1 MDLGLRGKVAIVAA
15 SSQGLGKAT
24 ALALAK
30 EGAKLV
36 ICSRHKNEI
45 NGTATEIQSQTDSE
59 VHPVVADVCGTAD
72 ICKLVRE
79 AAVKY
84 GSVHI
89 LVNNAGIPPTGDNIL
104 SVSDEEWQKAH
115 DLTLMSMVRMTR
127 EVLPHMI
134 RQKWGRIITI
144 SSFAAKQP
152 IDEIIL
158 SASIRPG
165 IHGLTR
171 VLSNEYAKHGITV
184 NTVCPG
190 FILTKRQEELSR
202 IRCLEKKRN
211 LDEYLADQARSIP
224 AGRFGKPEEIGEVV
238 AFLASERAS
247 YISGVNLLIDGG
259 LVKGIH

>member
-15 SSQGLGKAT
+15 WSQGMGKAT

-45 NGTATEIQSQTDSE
+45 NRAATEIQNQTGSE
-59 VHPVVADVCGTAD
+59 VHPVVADVCVTAD
-72 ICKLVRE
+72 ISKLVRE
-79 AAVKY
+79 ALATY

-89 LVNNAGIPPTGDNIL
+89 LVNNAGVPPTGDNIL
-104 SVSDEEWQKAH
+104 SVSDDEWLKAH
-115 DLTLMSMVRMTR
+115 NLTLMSMVRMTR
-127 EVLPHMI
+127 AVLPHMI
-134 RQKWGRIITI
+134 KQRWGRIITI
-144 SSFAAKQP
+144 SSFVAKQP

-171 VLSNEYAKHGITV
+171 VLSNEYAKHNITA

-190 FILTKRQEELSR
+190 FILTERQEELFR
-202 IRCLEKKRN
+202 IRCLDKKEN
-211 LDEYLADQARSIP
+211 LEEHLANQAKDIP